1 MDQHRHHGVELR
13 PVGGPCPIDGTA
25 GTERCMACRFFR
37 GVTCLDPADGKFRG
51 WKVHCIWPEDGR
63 WTWRRP
69 IPDTFTT
76 AFDAVE
82 DL

>member
-1 MDQHRHHGVELR
+1 
-13 PVGGPCPIDGTA
+13 
-25 GTERCMACRFFR
+25 MACRFFR